1 MTSTLQ
7 REPEPLEET
16 DIMTP
21 LQIAA
26 GLNIAIVA
34 YFLGSIPWGLI
45 LARAAGHDI
54 RREGSGNIGATN
66 VRRVAGTPLGVI
78 TLILDIAKGA
88 VPAILATRIVC
99 PGTQAGGILVS
110 LVILL
115 AILGHI
121 YPVFLRFREGGKGVA
136 TAAGGFLAVSPAGVL
151 VALLVF
157 VLLVCMTSRVS
168 VGSLAAVAALPM
180 ILWEATGSGIIAGA
194 AACAAI
200 LIAVRHRDNIRR
212 LIDGT
217 EPPAV

>member
-1 MTSTLQ
+1 
-7 REPEPLEET
+7 
-16 DIMTP
+16 MTP

-45 LARAAGHDI
+45 LARVAGHDV

-78 TLILDIAKGA
+78 TLMLDMAKGA
-88 VPAILATRIVC
+88 VPAILATRIFP
-99 PGTQAGGILVS
+99 PGTPAGELLVS
-110 LVILL
+110 AVILL
-115 AILGHI
+115 AVLGHI

-157 VLLVCMTSRVS
+157 VLFVCMTSRVS
-168 VGSLAAVAALPM
+168 VGSLAAVAALPV
-180 ILWEATGSGIIAGA
+180 ILWEATGSGAITIGA
-194 AACAAI
+194 ALAGV
-200 LIAVRHRDNIRR
+200 LIAVRHKDNIRR
-212 LIDGT
+212 LIEGT
-217 EPPAV
+217 EPPAL

>member
-1 MTSTLQ
+1 
-7 REPEPLEET
+7 
-16 DIMTP
+16 MTP

-45 LARAAGHDI
+45 LARAAGHDV

-78 TLILDIAKGA
+78 TLILDMAKGA
-88 VPAILATRIVC
+88 VPAILATRIFP
-99 PGTQAGGILVS
+99 PGTPAGELLVS
-110 LVILL
+110 AVILL

-157 VLLVCMTSRVS
+157 VLFVCITSRVS
-168 VGSLAAVAALPM
+168 VGSLAAVAALPV
-180 ILWEATGSGIIAGA
+180 ILWEATGSGAITFGA
-194 AACAAI
+194 AVAGV
-200 LIAVRHRDNIRR
+200 LIAVRHKDNIRR
-212 LIDGT
+212 LIEGT
-217 EPPAV
+217 EPPAS

>member
-1 MTSTLQ
+1 
-7 REPEPLEET
+7 
-16 DIMTP
+16 MTP

-45 LARAAGHDI
+45 LARVAGHDV

-78 TLILDIAKGA
+78 TLMLDMAKGA
-88 VPAILATRIVC
+88 VPAILATRIFP
-99 PGTQAGGILVS
+99 PGTPAGELLVS
-110 LVILL
+110 AVILL
-115 AILGHI
+115 AVLGHI

-157 VLLVCMTSRVS
+157 VLFVCMTSRVS
-168 VGSLAAVAALPM
+168 VGSLAAVAALPV
-180 ILWEATGSGIIAGA
+180 ILWETTGSGAITIGA
-194 AACAAI
+194 ALAGV
-200 LIAVRHRDNIRR
+200 LIAVRHKDNIRR
-212 LIDGT
+212 LIEGT
-217 EPPAV
+217 EPPAL